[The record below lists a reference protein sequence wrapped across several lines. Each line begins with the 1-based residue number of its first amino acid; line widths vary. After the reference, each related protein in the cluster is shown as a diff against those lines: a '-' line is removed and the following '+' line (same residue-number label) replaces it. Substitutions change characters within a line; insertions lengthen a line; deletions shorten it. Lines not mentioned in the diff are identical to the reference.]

1 MRKNMKKKNSR
12 TNLLYCLEFN
22 FTDGATFFCSSIK
35 FMGKEKWIHENSSWC
50 HINHV
55 TKCFV
60 IFAIILSRY
69 PDLKKKEIFT
79 QTIYRARRKF
89 LGQGLSM
96 NFYNSQANEKYK
108 GMEFQTGET
117 SDSVDIFT
125 FFECSRCCFPL
136 T

>member
-1 MRKNMKKKNSR
+1 MRKNMKKKQFSR

-60 IFAIILSRY
+60 IFAIILSRCL
-69 PDLKKKEIFT
+69 DLKKQRNIYANDLLCAQEIL
-79 QTIYRARRKF
+79 RARPEHEF
-89 LGQGLSM
+89 LQ
-96 NFYNSQANEKYK
+96 F
-108 GMEFQTGET
+108 T
-117 SDSVDIFT
+117 SKWKIQRYGTPNWWNLRLLEVQIP
-125 FFECSRCCFPL
+125 CSNM
-136 T
+136 